1 MKSVS
6 EKAVGKRLN
15 IRVSEAEHAAIS
27 AKAAEAQTTISEY
40 VRKRALRDEQG
51 PRPIEVD
58 VGELQKIYRDLRHAG
73 GNLNQLCRW
82 LNSRRSTAESME
94 NEMKSALEATR
105 CASSQVAEFI
115 AEVRERM

>member
-1 MKSVS
+1 MKSLS
-6 EKAVGKRLN
+6 EKAIGKRLN

-27 AKAAEAQTTISEY
+27 AKAAEAQMTISEY
-40 VRKRALRDEQG
+40 VRKRALRDEQA

-82 LNSRRSTAESME
+82 LNSHRSTAAIME
-94 NEMKSALEATR
+94 NEIKSALEATR
-105 CASSQVAEFI
+105 CASSQVADFI
-115 AEVRERM
+115 AKVRERM

>member
-1 MKSVS
+1 M
-6 EKAVGKRLN
+6 EQKAEAAGSKRLN
-15 IRVSEAEHAAIS
+15 IRISKAEHDHIAANA
-27 AKAAEAQTTISEY
+27 AKAQTTISEY

-94 NEMKSALEATR
+94 SEMKSALEATR
-105 CASSQVAEFI
+105 CASSQVADFI
-115 AEVRERM
+115 AKVRERM